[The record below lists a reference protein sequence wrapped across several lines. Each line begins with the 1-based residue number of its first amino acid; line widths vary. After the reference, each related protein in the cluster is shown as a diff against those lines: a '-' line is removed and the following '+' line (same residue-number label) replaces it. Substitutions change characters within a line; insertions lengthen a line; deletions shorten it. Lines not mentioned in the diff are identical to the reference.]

1 MWSLRA
7 YLKDKCAEQKF
18 LELYQDQCT
27 ICPKT
32 VLIISTIRERGLS
45 HEKVARRSGVA
56 FEHLELLESAD
67 RCSFDDV
74 EKLSRFLG
82 LPVPG
87 GCRKKSGN
95 RDRQL

>member
-7 YLKDKCAEQKF
+7 YLRDKCAEPGF
-18 LELYQDQCT
+18 LELYQDRCA

-32 VLIISTIRERGLS
+32 VLIISTIREQGLS
-45 HEKVARRSGVA
+45 SEDVARSSGVT

-74 EKLSRFLG
+74 KKLSRFLG
-82 LPVPG
+82 LPEPDV
-87 GCRKKSGN
+87 CKKKQEQ
-95 RDRQL
+95 R